1 MNILR
6 LSLMVVFI
14 LAPSA
19 GAIDLFPQRK
29 SSDPNELAG
38 RKGGA
43 SRARALQQ
51 EMMDFSDRYTMAI
64 WQALDGYS
72 RSEKDPLK
80 RSAAEHL
87 KVLFSSASMEIAAGR
102 NPAGNLLDMAVF
114 IELAQ
119 RSVRDYWNPK
129 VFGPGGEP
137 LLTAHR
143 DLRSDLSAILGK
155 TLTGEQ
161 RQELDRMI
169 SGYWKS
175 NPGSVYVADIRLRDL
190 VAARAAGGQAGGGI
204 PLLADVS
211 RAVGELDA
219 AVEYGE
225 RLMFYVE
232 RLPRLTTMQT
242 SLALAQTGASPA
254 VLSLTES
261 ARQASEAIDRMPDK
275 LTNALANNSESLGS
289 LLPGIQ
295 SSLADSRAI
304 MEIAER
310 IQKSGGEGS
319 AASPWT
325 PEATAATL
333 REARTTAGEIR
344 SVLEQ
349 VDKSLAAADS
359 LPVERLVITTSREV
373 RQIIDDAWVKVLL
386 AIAAFFLAQ
395 LVLLFLAV
403 MLFRPL
409 SKEGTKDLT
418 PESAASNRGPRITRN
433 DANERD

>member
-1 MNILR
+1 MKALR
-6 LSLMVVFI
+6 LTLVVVI
-14 LAPSA
+14 VLAAPA
-19 GAIDLFPQRK
+19 HAFDLFPQKK
-29 SSDPNELAG
+29 SSDPNALAG

-72 RSEKDPLK
+72 RSEKDPVK

-114 IELAQ
+114 TDLAQ
-119 RSVRDYWNPK
+119 SSVRDYWIPK
-129 VFGPGGEP
+129 VFGSGAEP
-137 LLTAHR
+137 LLKAHR
-143 DLRSDLSAILGK
+143 ALRADLDAILKK
-155 TLTGEQ
+155 TITEEQ
-161 RQELDRMI
+161 RKELARMV
-169 SGYWKS
+169 SDYRKS
-175 NPGSVYVADIRLRDL
+175 NPSSFYVADIRLRDL
-190 VAARAAGGQAGGGI
+190 VAARTAAGQAGGGI

-242 SLALAQTGASPA
+242 SLALAQTGAAPA

-261 ARQASEAIDRMPDK
+261 ARQTSEAIDRMPGN
-275 LTNALANNSESLGS
+275 LTSALAKNSEALGT

-304 MEIAER
+304 MESLER
-310 IQKSGGEGS
+310 IQKSDGQEP
-319 AASPWT
+319 AVDPWT
-325 PEATAATL
+325 PASASATL
-333 REARTTAGEIR
+333 REAQATA
-344 SVLEQ
+344 
-349 VDKSLAAADS
+349 
-359 LPVERLVITTSREV
+359 REV
-373 RQIIDDAWVKVLL
+373 RAVLEAVEKSISATNGLAMEKLLRTSSQEVRRAIDYASGKVLL
-386 AIAAFFLAQ
+386 AIASLFAGQ
-395 LVLLFLAV
+395 LVLLLIAAR
-403 MLFRPL
+403 LFRPL
-409 SKEGTKDLT
+409 SKKRT
-418 PESAASNRGPRITRN
+418 
-433 DANERD
+433 

>member
-1 MNILR
+1 MQNAPIKIFR
-6 LSLMVVFI
+6 LALAVIFMVA
-14 LAPSA
+14 APA
-19 GAIDLFPQRK
+19 CAFELFPQKK
-29 SSDPNELAG
+29 SSDPNALAG

-72 RSEKDPLK
+72 RSEKDPVK

-114 IELAQ
+114 TDLAQ
-119 RSVRDYWNPK
+119 SSVRDYWIPK
-129 VFGPGGEP
+129 VFGSGAEP
-137 LLTAHR
+137 LLKAHR
-143 DLRSDLSAILGK
+143 SLRTDLDAILRK
-155 TLTGEQ
+155 TITEEQ
-161 RQELDRMI
+161 RKELDRMV
-169 SGYWKS
+169 SDYRKS
-175 NPGSVYVADIRLRDL
+175 NPSSFYVADIRLRDL
-190 VAARAAGGQAGGGI
+190 VAARTAAGQAGGGI

-242 SLALAQTGASPA
+242 SLALAQTGAAPA

-261 ARQASEAIDRMPDK
+261 ARQTSEAIDRMPDN
-275 LTNALANNSESLGS
+275 LTAALAKNSEALGA

-304 MEIAER
+304 MESLER
-310 IQKSGGEGS
+310 IQKPDGQGP
-319 AASPWT
+319 AADPWT
-325 PEATAATL
+325 PESAAATL
-333 REARTTAGEIR
+333 REAQATA
-344 SVLEQ
+344 
-349 VDKSLAAADS
+349 
-359 LPVERLVITTSREV
+359 REV
-373 RQIIDDAWVKVLL
+373 GGALEEVEK
-386 AIAAFFLAQ
+386 AIAATGGLPMEKLVRTTSQEIRQTIDYAWGKLLIAIAVFFAGQ
-395 LVLLFLAV
+395 LVLLFIAAR
-403 MLFRPL
+403 LFRPL
-409 SKEGTKDLT
+409 SKKRT
-418 PESAASNRGPRITRN
+418 
-433 DANERD
+433 

>member
-1 MNILR
+1 MKAIQLT
-6 LSLMVVFI
+6 
-14 LAPSA
+14 LAVIFMMAVPA
-19 GAIDLFPQRK
+19 RAFDLFPQRK
-29 SSDPNELAG
+29 SSDPNALAG

-72 RSEKDPLK
+72 RSEKDPVK

-114 IELAQ
+114 TDLAHS
-119 RSVRDYWNPK
+119 SVRDYWIPK
-129 VFGPGGEP
+129 VFGSGAAP
-137 LLTAHR
+137 LLKAHCALR
-143 DLRSDLSAILGK
+143 ADLDGILKK
-155 TLTGEQ
+155 TITGEQ
-161 RQELDRMI
+161 RKELDRMV
-169 SGYWKS
+169 SDYRKS
-175 NPGSVYVADIRLRDL
+175 NPSSFYVADIRLRDL
-190 VAARAAGGQAGGGI
+190 VAARTAAGQASGGI

-242 SLALAQTGASPA
+242 SLALAQTGAAPA

-261 ARQASEAIDRMPDK
+261 ARQTSEAIDRMPDN
-275 LTNALANNSESLGS
+275 LTVALAKNSEAIGG

-304 MEIAER
+304 METLER
-310 IQKSGGEGS
+310 IQKSDGQAPS
-319 AASPWT
+319 ADPWT
-325 PEATAATL
+325 PESASATL
-333 REARTTAGEIR
+333 REAQATVREVRGA
-344 SVLEQ
+344 LEQ
-349 VDKSLAAADS
+349 IEKSLAAAEA
-359 LPVERLVITTSREV
+359 LPLEKLLRTSSAEI
-373 RQIIDDAWVKVLL
+373 RQTIDYAWGKVLL
-386 AIAAFFLAQ
+386 AIAALFAGQF
-395 LVLLFLAV
+395 VLLLIAAR
-403 MLFRPL
+403 LFGPP
-409 SKEGTKDLT
+409 SKKQ
-418 PESAASNRGPRITRN
+418 S
-433 DANERD
+433 

>member
-1 MNILR
+1 MQNAPIKIFR
-6 LSLMVVFI
+6 LALAVIFMVA
-14 LAPSA
+14 APA
-19 GAIDLFPQRK
+19 CAFELFPQKK
-29 SSDPNELAG
+29 SSDPNALAG

-72 RSEKDPLK
+72 RCENDPVK

-114 IELAQ
+114 TDLAQ
-119 RSVRDYWNPK
+119 SSVRDYWIPK
-129 VFGPGGEP
+129 VFGSGADP
-137 LLTAHR
+137 LLKAQR
-143 DLRSDLSAILGK
+143 SLRADLDAILKK
-155 TLTGEQ
+155 TITDEQ
-161 RQELDRMI
+161 RKELDRMV
-169 SGYWKS
+169 SDYRKS
-175 NPGSVYVADIRLRDL
+175 NPSSFYVADIRLRDL
-190 VAARAAGGQAGGGI
+190 VAARTAVGQAGGGI

-242 SLALAQTGASPA
+242 SLALAQTGAAPA

-261 ARQASEAIDRMPDK
+261 ARQTSEALDRMPEN
-275 LTNALANNSESLGS
+275 LTAALAKNSEALGS

-304 MEIAER
+304 MESIER
-310 IQKSGGEGS
+310 IQKSTS
-319 AASPWT
+319 QDTAAGPWT
-325 PEATAATL
+325 PESTAAAL
-333 REARTTAGEIR
+333 REVQAAAREIR
-344 SVLEQ
+344 RTLEQ
-349 VDKSLAAADS
+349 AEKSLSVTNS
-359 LPVERLVITTSREV
+359 LPVERLLRDSSQEV
-373 RQIIDDAWVKVLL
+373 RQTIDYASAKVLRV
-386 AIAAFFLAQ
+386 IGIFLAGQ
-395 LVLLFLAV
+395 LILLLVAAR
-403 MLFRPL
+403 LFRPHSPKPSQQD
-409 SKEGTKDLT
+409 SKAG
-418 PESAASNRGPRITRN
+418 
-433 DANERD
+433 

>member
-1 MNILR
+1 VKALR
-6 LSLMVVFI
+6 LTLVVVI
-14 LAPSA
+14 VLAAPA
-19 GAIDLFPQRK
+19 HAFDLFPQKK
-29 SSDPNELAG
+29 SSDPNALAG

-72 RSEKDPLK
+72 RSEKDPVK

-114 IELAQ
+114 TDLAQ
-119 RSVRDYWNPK
+119 SSVRDYWIPK
-129 VFGPGGEP
+129 VFGSGAEP
-137 LLTAHR
+137 LLKAHR
-143 DLRSDLSAILGK
+143 SLRTDLDAILRK
-155 TLTGEQ
+155 TITEEQ
-161 RQELDRMI
+161 RKELDRMV
-169 SGYWKS
+169 SDYRKS
-175 NPGSVYVADIRLRDL
+175 NPSSFYVADIRLRDL
-190 VAARAAGGQAGGGI
+190 VAARTAAGQAGGGI

-242 SLALAQTGASPA
+242 SLALAQTGAAPA

-261 ARQASEAIDRMPDK
+261 ARQTSEAIDRMPDN
-275 LTNALANNSESLGS
+275 LTAALAKNSEALGA

-304 MEIAER
+304 MESLER
-310 IQKSGGEGS
+310 IQKPDGQGP
-319 AASPWT
+319 AADPWT
-325 PEATAATL
+325 PESAAATL
-333 REARTTAGEIR
+333 REAQATA
-344 SVLEQ
+344 
-349 VDKSLAAADS
+349 
-359 LPVERLVITTSREV
+359 REV
-373 RQIIDDAWVKVLL
+373 RGALEEVEK
-386 AIAAFFLAQ
+386 AIAATGGLPMEKLVRTTSQEIRQTIDYAWGKLLIAIAVFFAGQ
-395 LVLLFLAV
+395 LVLLFIAAR
-403 MLFRPL
+403 LFRPL
-409 SKEGTKDLT
+409 SKKRT
-418 PESAASNRGPRITRN
+418 
-433 DANERD
+433 

>member
-1 MNILR
+1 MKALR
-6 LSLMVVFI
+6 LTLVVVI
-14 LAPSA
+14 VLAAPA
-19 GAIDLFPQRK
+19 HAFDLFPQKK
-29 SSDPNELAG
+29 SSDPNALAG

-72 RSEKDPLK
+72 RSEKDPVK

-114 IELAQ
+114 TDLAQ
-119 RSVRDYWNPK
+119 SSVRDYWIPK
-129 VFGPGGEP
+129 VFGSGAEP
-137 LLTAHR
+137 LLKAHR
-143 DLRSDLSAILGK
+143 SLRTDLDAILRK
-155 TLTGEQ
+155 TITEEQ
-161 RQELDRMI
+161 RKELDRMV
-169 SGYWKS
+169 SDYRKS
-175 NPGSVYVADIRLRDL
+175 NPSSFYVADIRLRDL
-190 VAARAAGGQAGGGI
+190 VAARTAAGQAGGGI

-242 SLALAQTGASPA
+242 SLALAQTGAAPA

-261 ARQASEAIDRMPDK
+261 ARQTSEAIDRMPDN
-275 LTNALANNSESLGS
+275 LTAALAKNSEALGA

-304 MEIAER
+304 MESLER
-310 IQKSGGEGS
+310 IQKPDGQGP
-319 AASPWT
+319 AADPWT
-325 PEATAATL
+325 PESAAATL
-333 REARTTAGEIR
+333 REAQATA
-344 SVLEQ
+344 
-349 VDKSLAAADS
+349 
-359 LPVERLVITTSREV
+359 REV
-373 RQIIDDAWVKVLL
+373 GGALEEVEK
-386 AIAAFFLAQ
+386 AIAATGGLPMEKLVRTTSQEIRQTIDYAWGKLLIAIAVFFAGQ
-395 LVLLFLAV
+395 LVLLFIAAR
-403 MLFRPL
+403 LFRPL
-409 SKEGTKDLT
+409 SKKRT
-418 PESAASNRGPRITRN
+418 
-433 DANERD
+433 

>member
-1 MNILR
+1 MKILPFALAVALA
-6 LSLMVVFI
+6 LS
-14 LAPSA
+14 ASA
-19 GAIDLFPQRK
+19 SGFELFPQRK

-114 IELAQ
+114 TELAQ
-119 RSVRDYWNPK
+119 RSVRDYWIPK
-129 VFGPGGEP
+129 VFGPGGDP

-143 DLRSDLSAILGK
+143 DLRDDLDAILRK
-155 TLTGEQ
+155 TLTGDQ
-161 RQELDRMI
+161 RQELERMV
-169 SGYWKS
+169 SEYRKA

-190 VAARAAGGQAGGGI
+190 VAARTAGGQSGGGI

-261 ARQASEAIDRMPDK
+261 ARQTSEAIERMPDN
-275 LTNALANNSESLGS
+275 LTAALAKNSESLGA

-295 SSLADSRAI
+295 ASLADSRAI
-304 MEIAER
+304 MEITER
-310 IQKSGGEGS
+310 LQKSSGQDAS
-319 AASPWT
+319 ASPWT
-325 PEATAATL
+325 PESTAATL
-333 REARTTAGEIR
+333 REAQATAREVR
-344 SVLEQ
+344 DTLEQ
-349 VDKSLAAADS
+349 VEKSLAAADGQPLGKLVHATS
-359 LPVERLVITTSREV
+359 LEV
-373 RQIIDDAWVKVLL
+373 RQTIDDVWAKVLL
-386 AIAAFFLAQ
+386 AIGIFLAGQ
-395 LVLLFLAV
+395 LVLLFVAAR
-403 MLFRPL
+403 LFRPGL
-409 SKEGTKDLT
+409 HSK
-418 PESAASNRGPRITRN
+418 NTR
-433 DANERD
+433 